1 MTNEKRHLFKFYRNE
16 TFISL
21 ENIHHYKKETS
32 GVQNT
37 LHRPFKKLGAN
48 GFVSSSKALWSFFLA
63 LIY

>member
-1 MTNEKRHLFKFYRNE
+1 MRKRPLFEFYRSE

-48 GFVSSSKALWSFFLA
+48 GFVSSSKVLWSFFLV